1 MMKKTTIYLIRLY
14 GVKTTFLKT
23 IDEKT
28 WKWVKG
34 EKNTLE
40 NIINNNCKN
49 AQERA
54 IQAPGKTFSSMS
66 RLKQYLKDNNL
77 EVIDEFRCMDD

>member
-54 IQAPGKTFSSMS
+54 IQAPGNTFSSMS

-77 EVIDEFRCMDD
+77 EVIDEFRCMDY